1 MPLPSNTGSVGQS
14 YSQQMDNS
22 NFERRGLQRAH
33 SAVDFNSLTQP
44 SAQERASMLR
54 RVKSTSDL
62 REPPK
67 ATNLKR
73 SFVFAIAGFCMGAL
87 SGVGIGM
94 LFWNGLQDRFNKDG
108 VGVDVDGTADLNGN
122 VDAGGDIQVD
132 GTADLGD
139 FEGGIGGFTI
149 DLGDWVDGGADVG
162 FDGSFAG
169 DGLSIDGADIGIGV
183 DGDAA
188 VDIGGAAPVKVIVSA
203 AMVFGI
209 VVGAFTWLIERQLSA
224 AADRK
229 QMMAKQNDMHQHM
242 VMQQQQI
249 LEQQAE
255 INQKLAE
262 TQRIERVRA

>member
-1 MPLPSNTGSVGQS
+1 M
-14 YSQQMDNS
+14 
-22 NFERRGLQRAH
+22 
-33 SAVDFNSLTQP
+33 
-44 SAQERASMLR
+44 
-54 RVKSTSDL
+54 
-62 REPPK
+62 
-67 ATNLKR
+67 
-73 SFVFAIAGFCMGAL
+73 I
-87 SGVGIGM
+87 
-94 LFWNGLQDRFNKDG
+94 
-108 VGVDVDGTADLNGN
+108 
-122 VDAGGDIQVD
+122 
-132 GTADLGD
+132 
-139 FEGGIGGFTI
+139 IGGFKI

-169 DGLSIDGADIGIGV
+169 DGLSIGGADIGIGV

-188 VDIGGAAPVKVIVSA
+188 VDIGGVAPVKVIVSA

-229 QMMAKQNDMHQHM
+229 QMMAKQNDMHEHM

-262 TQRIERVRA
+262 TQRIEQVRA